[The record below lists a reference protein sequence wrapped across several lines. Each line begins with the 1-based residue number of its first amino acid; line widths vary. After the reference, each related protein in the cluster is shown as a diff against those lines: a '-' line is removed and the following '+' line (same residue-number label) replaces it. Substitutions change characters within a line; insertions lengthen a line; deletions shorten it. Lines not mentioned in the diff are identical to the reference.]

1 LPRSGR
7 EPQFVQEEKVA
18 KITKKRIINDEKSI
32 PLFIRKKTYFPRI
45 FSGRKKKKEENCKKK
60 RVLDFLH
67 QVLVNQIRIFSIFLK
82 KQIF

>member
-1 LPRSGR
+1 
-7 EPQFVQEEKVA
+7 VA
-18 KITKKRIINDEKSI
+18 VSRNLS
-32 PLFIRKKTYFPRI
+32 
-45 FSGRKKKKEENCKKK
+45 KKKKSQKLQKKNHKRREKYPSLHPEKNLLPSNILRSKEKKGRKLQKRK